1 MFGRRLLVEL
11 APGLLLVELAPPLVE
26 LASSLVE
33 LEVPVVKQ
41 EVKARRITIKSQ
53 ELALVKVAI
62 RVHKQ
67 CVPTLERRTEM
78 FAKSQGYLP
87 FRTEIIET
95 RDCVLCG
102 GETVSQ
108 PDE

>member
-11 APGLLLVELAPPLVE
+11 APGLLLVELPSPLVE
-26 LASSLVE
+26 LEA
-33 LEVPVVKQ
+33 PVVKQ
-41 EVKARRITIKSQ
+41 EVRTRRITIKRE
-53 ELALVKVAI
+53 ELALVRLAII